1 MLNALLGRKIGMTQV
16 FGPNGTVIPVTVI
29 EAGPCVVTQV
39 KTVDHDGYNAVQI
52 GFEQR
57 PVNRAIRPQLGHLGH
72 SLPLLKAQRKRLQT
86 HQQELKASGSHTTS
100 NDGEAKTSSDS
111 AEEKDAEISVDNA
124 FGSHTTSK
132 EMHSGSHTTFKDGGP
147 DAFKGDPNA
156 LQGDAQRNESKPDK
170 QIEKLLRIQQNRQRR
185 PGPVLGPF
193 RVIREVELQQGITP
207 DKVELG
213 SLFDVGLFINGE
225 AVDIVGTSKGKGF
238 QGVMKR
244 HGFGGGPRTHGQ
256 SDRSRAPG
264 SIGSGTTP
272 GRVLK
277 GTRMAGRMGNAR
289 ITAKKLQVIQADPE
303 RNLLVVKGSV
313 PGANGGLLM
322 IRKLR

>member
-39 KTVDHDGYNAVQI
+39 KTVDRDGYEAVQI

-57 PVNRAIRPQLGHLGH
+57 PVNRAVRPQLGHFGH
-72 SLPLLKAQRKRLQT
+72 SLPLLKAQRKRLQV
-86 HQQELKASGSHTTS
+86 HQQELRAKPSADSKDEQSAESSTDLAVETKEEQPNEAAGT
-100 NDGEAKTSSDS
+100 AKT
-111 AEEKDAEISVDNA
+111 
-124 FGSHTTSK
+124 
-132 EMHSGSHTTFKDGGP
+132 
-147 DAFKGDPNA
+147 
-156 LQGDAQRNESKPDK
+156 DK
-170 QIEKLLRIQQNRQRR
+170 QIEKLLKLQHNRQRR
-185 PGPVLGPF
+185 PGPVVGPF
-193 RVIREVELQQGITP
+193 RVIREVDLQQGVAA

-213 SLFDVGLFINGE
+213 SLFDVGLFRDGE

-244 HGFGGGPRTHGQ
+244 HGFSGGPRTHGQ

-264 SIGSGTTP
+264 SIGPGTTP

-277 GTRMAGRMGNAR
+277 GTRMAGRMGNVR
-289 ITAKKLQVIQADPE
+289 ITAKKLQIIQADPE

-322 IRKLR
+322 IRKHVMR